1 MLFSTLNT
9 AAEPALWLE
18 PSLSLLLCHFC
29 SRAKWHP
36 AQGTICPHPGA
47 GTGQA
52 QTDPGLCCP
61 RRRYLDIPFGR
72 CPPFPPH
79 CWEAERHQPS
89 SWTLP
94 GQAAGRAR
102 ARVLF
107 FLPHAPSAIGS
118 QPLPKGISR
127 STDPTQ
133 KRKPNFRFDGIQ
145 EVQHCT
151 CMPQPARALRSLQG
165 PELPAIPTS
174 KATILKQSKIKV
186 KNVHP
191 QKTQKVHIHKWTQES
206 QNNDKSQFFE
216 LPYNEAMVFTML
228 FSSLCIQYRESFP
241 NI

>member
-29 SRAKWHP
+29 NRAKLHP
-36 AQGTICPHPGA
+36 EQGTICPHPGT

-61 RRRYLDIPFGR
+61 RRRYLGIPFGR

-79 CWEAERHQPS
+79 CWAAARHQPS

-107 FLPHAPSAIGS
+107 FLPHAPSAMGRVNHCPKASAGVQTLPRRGSPISDLMVFRRFSTVPVCHS
-118 QPLPKGISR
+118 QP
-127 STDPTQ
+127 
-133 KRKPNFRFDGIQ
+133 
-145 EVQHCT
+145 
-151 CMPQPARALRSLQG
+151 
-165 PELPAIPTS
+165 EL
-174 KATILKQSKIKV
+174 
-186 KNVHP
+186 
-191 QKTQKVHIHKWTQES
+191 
-206 QNNDKSQFFE
+206 
-216 LPYNEAMVFTML
+216 
-228 FSSLCIQYRESFP
+228 
-241 NI
+241 